1 MATFTVSPEN
11 FGAKVR
17 QIAEKN
23 NKKMEDVAEDFVR
36 LIFIGVIEG
45 TPVGMPETW
54 KRSPPPGYVP
64 GKAKGN
70 WFPSVGAP
78 DYSTTESTE
87 SSVNRIDSISGRVAG
102 NTVYLTNSLPYI
114 YPLERGHSRLQQPNG
129 WVERTVRSADAI
141 MNEAI
146 NRNR

>member
-1 MATFTVSPEN
+1 MATFNVSPEN

-17 QIAEKN
+17 EIAEKN
-23 NKKMEDVAEDFVR
+23 NKMMEDVAEDFVR
-36 LIFIGVIEG
+36 FIFISVIEG

-54 KRSPPPGYVP
+54 KRPAPPGYTP
-64 GKAKGN
+64 GRAKGN

-114 YPLERGHSRLQQPNG
+114 YELEKGWSYLQQPNG
-129 WVERTVRSADAI
+129 WVERTVRGADSK
-141 MNEAI
+141 MNQAI
-146 NRNR
+146 NKNR

>member
-1 MATFTVSPEN
+1 MATFNVSPEN

-17 QIAEKN
+17 KIAEKN
-23 NKKMEDVAEDFVR
+23 NKMMEDVAEDFVR
-36 LIFIGVIEG
+36 FIFISVIEG
-45 TPVGMPETW
+45 TPVGRPETW
-54 KRSPPPGYVP
+54 KRSPPPGYTP
-64 GKAKGN
+64 GRAKGN

-114 YPLERGHSRLQQPNG
+114 YELEKGWSLQQPNG
-129 WVERTVRSADAI
+129 WVERTVRGADSK
-141 MNEAI
+141 MNQAI
-146 NRNR
+146 NKNR